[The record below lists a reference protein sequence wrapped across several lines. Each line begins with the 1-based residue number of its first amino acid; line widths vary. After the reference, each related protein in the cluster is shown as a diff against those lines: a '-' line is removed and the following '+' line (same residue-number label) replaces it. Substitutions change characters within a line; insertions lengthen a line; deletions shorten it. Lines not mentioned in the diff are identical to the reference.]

1 MTEYF
6 RVSPRIWLEPY
17 SDDVRMLAFYL
28 LTCRHRELEGLYLLP
43 LAYAADDLRWEVGR
57 LKSAMSFLIADEFC
71 SYDEQARVVF
81 IHKALAYQ
89 APGNPNQGTHCLNA
103 IDDIPDTPLLAE
115 FVQAAKKFCTE
126 GYPKTFCSN
135 LEDHLKGRIQGFVQ
149 QPLGKP
155 LQEPLSEALGKPI
168 GHPPTPTP
176 TPTTRKKRD
185 SETLGDLV
193 KEPFEDLWRDSG
205 KIGSKED
212 ARLAYLGWTSQG
224 TSPEDLYTATMNYY
238 RHCEQTDTAKKH
250 LSTFLSHRNRQNQ
263 PINRW
268 KEWLEEEHGSSD
280 NGRRP
285 RSASQRVIDLLAR
298 DESFE
303 PRQIGAP

>member
-1 MTEYF
+1 MARLRNRMTKSEFWTDPELLSWPRDKRWFYKGLRAACEDSGCCEDSPF
-6 RVSPRIWLEPY
+6 GWLLVLYPSPMDRDITVDKLGTWRDELIVSKKLIRYMVADKPYLYQVTFHDHEHPRNPQ
-17 SDDVRMLAFYL
+17 SPD
-28 LTCRHRELEGLYLLP
+28 LP
-43 LAYAADDLRWEVGR
+43 LPPWIRWVRNEKDQRKGSYEVDQAQVE
-57 LKSAMSFLIADEFC
+57 SLISGCTDV
-71 SYDEQARVVF
+71 EQSLFNDVTTVPAQTSP
-81 IHKALAYQ
+81 AQ
-89 APGNPNQGTHCLNA
+89 
-103 IDDIPDTPLLAE
+103 
-115 FVQAAKKFCTE
+115 
-126 GYPKTFCSN
+126 S
-135 LEDHLKGRIQGFVQ
+135 
-149 QPLGKP
+149 
-155 LQEPLSEALGKPI
+155 S
-168 GHPPTPTP
+168 
-176 TPTTRKKRD
+176 TRKKRD